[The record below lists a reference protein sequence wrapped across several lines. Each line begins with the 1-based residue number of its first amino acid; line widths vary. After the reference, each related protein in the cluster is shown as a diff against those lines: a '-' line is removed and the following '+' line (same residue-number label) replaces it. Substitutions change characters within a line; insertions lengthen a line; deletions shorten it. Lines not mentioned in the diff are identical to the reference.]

1 MYKIAA
7 FINFNK
13 TFNNKVLLQKH
24 KIKKKFGKQIYLDH
38 PVHLTLFT
46 LNIKKIASLRKI
58 YNKTNLNNKKK
69 LKIKI
74 NSTGVFTN
82 DPLTKGHTLFYGIKK
97 NILLRSVQMKHLNMI
112 NKKIKVLKKKSIIF
126 DNTVFKKNYKKY
138 GFPFAGK
145 VWIPH
150 VTVAS
155 IRKIKEDHSFIN
167 NFLKTKVNHTIL
179 IRNIEFY
186 RISNNKHY
194 FLFKTNVT

>member
-13 TFNNKVLLQKH
+13 TFSNKVLLQKH

-126 DNTVFKKNYKKY
+126 DNTVFKKNYKKC